1 MTDRAAGPDDTPAA
15 SLVKPLILLA
25 LIVAFVLTVYVSPLH
40 ELLLPEGQETLRE
53 RIAALGFW
61 APVAYMALS
70 AFAISVGA
78 PRLAF
83 SILGGVLFNWH
94 LGFLYAHIGTVLGCL
109 GAFSWARWLGR
120 DYVTA
125 RGARRRGRLREKV
138 KQHPIATNILI
149 RVCPVGNNFA
159 TNVLFG
165 ISPVTTKQFFIGTFI
180 GTSPET
186 LIYAVFGSSAEDAS
200 ELKLLLGAG
209 MLAVMTVGFWVASRR
224 SKMAADVRNEAEGL
238 AEDPED
244 ADEHADEDADQGDE
258 APDDSE
264 SERSGSAPPASGP
277 ADDEA
282 RADRK

>member
-1 MTDRAAGPDDTPAA
+1 MTDSALGRDDDAPDGAGTT
-15 SLVKPLILLA
+15 SVVKPLILLG

-40 ELLLPEGQETLRE
+40 DLLLPEGQESLRE
-53 RIAALGFW
+53 RIGALGWW
-61 APVAYMALS
+61 APLAYIALS

-120 DYVTA
+120 DYISA
-125 RGARRRGRLREKV
+125 RAARRRGRLREKV
-138 KQHPIATNILI
+138 RQHPIATNILI

-165 ISPVTTKQFFIGTFI
+165 VSPVSTKHFFIGTFI

-186 LIYAVFGSSAEDAS
+186 LIYAVFGSSAESAS
-200 ELKLLLGAG
+200 ELKLLIGAG
-209 MLAVMTVGFWVASRR
+209 MLAVMTIGFWIASRR
-224 SKMAADVRNEAEGL
+224 SKMAKDIRDEAEGMSVDP
-238 AEDPED
+238 AEPQDD
-244 ADEHADEDADQGDE
+244 ADESDESGETDDADD
-258 APDDSE
+258 ADSD
-264 SERSGSAPPASGP
+264 GAST
-277 ADDEA
+277 
-282 RADRK
+282 RA